1 MGHGCDTFLTLW
13 SNGGC
18 SLNISMIRKDEYS
31 LIAWSSHGEVWNVQ
45 WDGVDEEL
53 REAVSSEPIE
63 KR

>member
-1 MGHGCDTFLTLW
+1 
-13 SNGGC
+13 
-18 SLNISMIRKDEYS
+18 MIRKDEYS